1 MSKRVDIL
9 PLLDKA
15 LSAFPAKFDT
25 PEARVLLIAIGLQ
38 ESRLKHR
45 YQIVAGKPGAKGP
58 ARGLWQFERMG
69 GTAGVLGF
77 HSIEN
82 LTAYCVSAAGLPASD
97 PRTVWEALEHDD
109 VLAARFA
116 RLLLWTDPRSLPK
129 RGDATAGWNYYIR
142 VWRPGKPHLSTW
154 GAFWREA
161 EAQVYGTP

>member
-1 MSKRVDIL
+1 MLKRVDIL

-15 LSAFPAKFDT
+15 LAALPAKFDT

-45 YQIVAGKPGAKGP
+45 FQVVAGKPGAKGP
-58 ARGLWQFERMG
+58 ARGLWQFERG
-69 GTAGVLGF
+69 GGVRGILR
-77 HSIEN
+77 H
-82 LTAYCVSAAGLPASD
+82 PASKPYLPYLSGD
-97 PRTVWEALEHDD
+97 EAELWASLEHSDE
-109 VLAARFA
+109 LAARCA
-116 RLLLWTDPRSLPK
+116 RLLLWTDPRALPK

-161 EAQVYGTP
+161 EALVYGTP